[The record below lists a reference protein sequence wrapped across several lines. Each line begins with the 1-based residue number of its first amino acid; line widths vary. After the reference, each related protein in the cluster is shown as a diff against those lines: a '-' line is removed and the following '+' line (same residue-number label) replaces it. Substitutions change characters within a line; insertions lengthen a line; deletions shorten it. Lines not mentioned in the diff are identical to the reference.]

1 MLAASS
7 QEYMPGYPLSVHSQ
21 SSQNVGNA
29 SNASSTE
36 LQSPEEEKKHFV
48 KHDPIEEE
56 ASSGSSEEVI

>member
-1 MLAASS
+1 MSLQS
-7 QEYMPGYPLSVHSQ
+7 QGSE
-21 SSQNVGNA
+21 NNIGNA